1 MRPPEDRQ
9 SRLQAANAPLRTAA
23 VAVAGLCAFLSLY
36 APQPV
41 LPHLAAIFKV
51 SAGQISAMVSAT
63 TFGVALSAPIAGM
76 VADRFGRKRLI
87 VVSLFGLALSMA
99 LCATAGSLAQL
110 VFWRFVTGIF
120 TPGTIAS
127 VLAYIAEE
135 WSEGR
140 APRGTAIY
148 VSATVLGG
156 FIGRVLTG
164 FLAERGDWRPAFLLL
179 GLMTLVGA
187 IFVLCWMPASR
198 NFVRQSSLVRSL
210 SDFARHLRNPRLIAT
225 YVVGLSVLFSLV
237 ATFTYITF
245 HLAAE
250 PYRLGPAGQ
259 GMLFFVYLLGLVI
272 TPASGSLIQRIGHYR
287 ALPLAISFSCAGVLL
302 TLAGPLWLV
311 ILGLAACSSGVFV
324 SQTAAS
330 GYVGIAAD
338 RARSVA
344 AGLYVTF
351 YYIGGSVGAIL
362 PGKIW
367 SLAGWP
373 GCVALIVAVQVIAGT
388 VAYFFWKEPGSSDGR
403 RTREQLP

>member
-1 MRPPEDRQ
+1 MDTIEGRRAGSMAGGELARM
-9 SRLQAANAPLRTAA
+9 AA

-36 APQPV
+36 APQPA
-41 LPHLAAIFKV
+41 LPHLAKLFGAT
-51 SAGQISAMVSAT
+51 AGRISSVVSAT

-87 VVSLFGLALSMA
+87 VVSLFGLALSTG
-99 LCATAGSLAQL
+99 LCATAGGLAQL
-110 VFWRFVTGIF
+110 VLWRFVSGVF
-120 TPGTIAS
+120 TPGIIAS
-127 VLAYIAEE
+127 ALAYIAEE
-135 WSEGR
+135 WSEGG

-164 FLAERGDWRPAFLLL
+164 FLVERGDWRLAFLIL
-179 GLMTLVGA
+179 GLATLAGA
-187 IFVLCWMPASR
+187 VFVLRALPASR
-198 NFVRQSSLVRSL
+198 NFIKQSSLVRSL

-225 YVVGLSVLFSLV
+225 YVVGFDVLFSLV

-259 GMLFFVYLLGLVI
+259 GMLFFVYLFGLFI
-272 TPASGSLIQRIGHYR
+272 TPASGSLIGKIGHHR
-287 ALPLAISFSCAGVLL
+287 ALPLAIAFSCAGVLL

-324 SQTAAS
+324 SQAAAS
-330 GYVGIAAD
+330 GYVGVAAD

-351 YYIGGSVGAIL
+351 YYVGGSVGAVL
-362 PGKIW
+362 PGLIW

-373 GCVALIVAVQVIAGT
+373 GCVALVVAVQVLAGT
-388 VAYFFWKEPGSSDGR
+388 VAFVFWKPPR
-403 RTREQLP
+403 K